1 VITWVLLRGLTRETA
16 HWGRFPALLAQAESG
31 ARIVCIDLPG
41 AGQRRPWRCPWR
53 VEAMLPFC
61 RRQLAQAGVAP
72 PYHLLGLSLGGMV
85 AAAWAEAYPE
95 EVAASVLVNTSMR
108 PFSPPQQRLRLVH
121 LPLLL
126 RLLLPASPRLAEQ
139 TLLRLTST
147 APQSHAAL
155 IADWIAIR
163 QARPVTPANALRQLL
178 AAARY
183 RHSGRRPAQ
192 PMLIICSAQ
201 DGLVEPRCSL
211 ALARALDLE
220 LVSHPDAGHDLPLD
234 AGPWL
239 VAQLLDWV
247 DRLAACAP

>member
-16 HWGRFPALLAQAESG
+16 HWGRFPALLTQASSG

-108 PFSPPQQRLRLVH
+108 PFSPPQQRLRPVH

-163 QARPVTPANALRQLL
+163 LQRARRPGRAALLTGAGARPGPRARQPS
-178 AAARY
+178 R
-183 RHSGRRPAQ
+183 RRP
-192 PMLIICSAQ
+192 
-201 DGLVEPRCSL
+201 
-211 ALARALDLE
+211 
-220 LVSHPDAGHDLPLD
+220 
-234 AGPWL
+234 
-239 VAQLLDWV
+239 
-247 DRLAACAP
+247 